1 MLFTRLRSLGD
12 TVLMTPMLAVMKR
25 VPDWQVGVVIEK
37 PYDQILQ
44 DNPHV
49 DSVFAIENDGNRWMA
64 RLRTI
69 RRIRAFQP
77 TLAVDLHGG
86 TSSALITALSG
97 APRRAGYLRAR
108 PQGRTARGGA
118 ALDRTP

>member
-1 MLFTRLRSLGD
+1 MSNLQESLSEGSGQARVLFTRLRSLGD

-25 VPDWQVGVVIEK
+25 VAGWQVGVVIEE
-37 PYDQILQ
+37 PYQQILQ

-49 DSVFAIENDGNRWMA
+49 DAVFVIENHGNRWMA

-69 RRIRAFQP
+69 RKIRAFRP

-86 TSSALITALSG
+86 TSSALITAL
-97 APRRAGYLRAR
+97 
-108 PQGRTARGGA
+108 
-118 ALDRTP
+118 